1 MNRQAW
7 GLAAFL
13 WGAQVIQAAFAND
26 VDSDLVS
33 HLLREADKAISSERF
48 DDAAKN
54 CQAGLRVLGDA
65 YVDDAVEDDTG
76 QKLIVA
82 DILLRQ
88 GKVENA
94 SSMYCRMLEER
105 FQQYKKKQSKN

>member
-1 MNRQAW
+1 MNRQVW
-7 GLAAFL
+7 GLAAL
-13 WGAQVIQAAFAND
+13 LVVWQVIQPAFAKD
-26 VDSDLVS
+26 VDSELVS
-33 HLLREADKAISSERF
+33 RMLREADNAISSGRF
-48 DDAAKN
+48 DDAVVK
-54 CQAGLRVLGDA
+54 CQAGLNVLGDA

-76 QKLIVA
+76 QKLIAA

-105 FQQYKKKQSKN
+105 FQQFKKKRLKN